1 MLVDHIISEI
11 CNSMIGNVILIGDNT
26 ILLNYKHQ
34 FMGSMHIVDIRL
46 QNRASFCCYLH
57 RVLECSWFFLVEC

>member
-46 QNRASFCCYLH
+46 QN
-57 RVLECSWFFLVEC
+57 